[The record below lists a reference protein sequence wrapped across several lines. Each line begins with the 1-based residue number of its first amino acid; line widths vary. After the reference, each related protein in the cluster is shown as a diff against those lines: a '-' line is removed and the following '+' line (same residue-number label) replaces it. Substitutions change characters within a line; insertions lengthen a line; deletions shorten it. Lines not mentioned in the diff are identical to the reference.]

1 MTIKNI
7 KIKKLTKRE
16 IEKKKKLARQ
26 YRGISYDA
34 VRDEFVVRY
43 RLGTDVNNNPI
54 YIKPIKRYNNFE
66 SAVQCLSEYKKLAEK
81 NVARRRIITLKK
93 IHEIYTNLHKSLWQ
107 EIKKINFQIN
117 REI

>member
-7 KIKKLTKRE
+7 KIKKVTKRE

-54 YIKPIKRYNNFE
+54 YIKPIKRYNDFE

-93 IHEIYTNLHKSLWQ
+93 FTKFIQIYTNLCGRKL
-107 EIKKINFQIN
+107 KKINFQIN